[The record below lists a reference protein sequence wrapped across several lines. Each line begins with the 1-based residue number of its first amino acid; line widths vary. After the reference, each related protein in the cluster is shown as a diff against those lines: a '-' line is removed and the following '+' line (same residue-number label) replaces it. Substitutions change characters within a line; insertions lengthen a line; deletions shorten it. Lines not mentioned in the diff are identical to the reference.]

1 MAILNPIFL
10 QHGIYLNTSEP
21 VKLQGIL
28 HVHTRYT
35 GTVYELDAHWKSPFH
50 DVSWFFKNYCLFAF
64 VFGVGIVPCL
74 SNLLHFII
82 WWPQRSATPRNY
94 PF

>member
-82 WWPQRSATPRNY
+82 W
-94 PF
+94 